1 MKLETMMKRLL
12 SIGAILLIFN
22 ASPVL
27 AHHPAADIVDEEI
40 YENIDSMV
48 ADTPHADLTFDEMGG
63 GMTETTI
70 TYDSLSDFE
79 SMIAR
84 DDLLEYVE
92 LLDGVVDVSLAFN
105 PDSTVTL
112 TINQVR

>member
-1 MKLETMMKRLL
+1 
-12 SIGAILLIFN
+12 
-22 ASPVL
+22 
-27 AHHPAADIVDEEI
+27 
-40 YENIDSMV
+40 
-48 ADTPHADLTFDEMGG
+48 
-63 GMTETTI
+63 MTETTI
-70 TYDSLSDFE
+70 TYDSLADFE